1 MRKLLATILLCATF
15 LSVLSGCGKDGNNIA
30 ETEYIQTTGQD
41 TFDTAAEYT
50 QEDTVTAA
58 LDETEQLD
66 IASMNSDEKLS
77 FIKEQL
83 GNPGVTVSLWDGG
96 LDDMGNAIKILDLKI
111 PDNIYGK
118 LSYRTKAQSSSS
130 LDREMLQV
138 SDCEDK
144 YTSSGD
150 LYVKMEESE
159 IDPELPYDWYYGQ
172 NFFGEDY
179 TRDGEVQF
187 SVEVDPMTESDGWFI
202 SYSPLEGDDGIVGY
216 DYGTN
221 SLSVYYFVNGC
232 DVYVTVTT
240 YNENLITDEN
250 AYKLAEYMRSFVDMA
265 DETRHVEAD
274 IPDFS

>member
-15 LSVLSGCGKDGNNIA
+15 LSVLSGCGKDGKDMA
-30 ETEYIQTTGQD
+30 ETECIQTTDQD

-50 QEDTVTAA
+50 QEETVTAA
-58 LDETEQLD
+58 PEETDQLD

-130 LDREMLQV
+130 LDREMLKV
-138 SDCEDK
+138 SDREDK
-144 YTSSGD
+144 YTSLGD
-150 LYVKMEESE
+150 LYVKIEESE

-179 TRDGEVQF
+179 ARNGEVQF

-202 SYSPLEGDDGIVGY
+202 SYSPLEGDGGIVGY

-250 AYKLAEYMRSFVDMA
+250 AYELAEYMRSFVDMA